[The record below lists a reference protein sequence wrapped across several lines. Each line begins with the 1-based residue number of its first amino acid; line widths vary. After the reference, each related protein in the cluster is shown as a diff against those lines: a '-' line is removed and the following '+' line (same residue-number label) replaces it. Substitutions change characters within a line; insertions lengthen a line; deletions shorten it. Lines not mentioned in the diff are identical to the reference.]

1 MKKKFGFHKRSNC
14 PIANTLD
21 IVGDK
26 WSLIII
32 RDMLNGKKR
41 YGEFQDSPEGIPT
54 NILASRLRQMTA
66 LGLVAKMPYQKHPPR
81 FEYSLTKK
89 GRALI
94 PVVQEICRFG
104 NAHIPKTWVPPE
116 SFMELRP

>member
-1 MKKKFGFHKRSNC
+1 MKKKFGFHERSGC

-26 WSLIII
+26 WSLIIV
-32 RDMLNGKKR
+32 RDMLTGKKR

-54 NILASRLRQMTA
+54 NILASRLKRLTA
-66 LGLVAKMPYQKHPPR
+66 AGLITKTPYQKHPPR
-81 FEYSLTKK
+81 YAYALTKK

-94 PVVQEICRFG
+94 PVVQAMCVFG
-104 NAHIPKTWVPPE
+104 NGHIPKTWVPPE
-116 SFMELRP
+116 TFMALSP